1 MQIIY
6 TFLAGIMPSTTGI
19 KLSPNSLGPWFSII
33 YNSIYP
39 SSACD
44 YSAQKK
50 KKSSACDYF
59 RPIHMGHYHL
69 FGPKTKKQKKKSYQ
83 WALSEATIT
92 IKPAQ

>member
-44 YSAQKK
+44 YSAKK
-50 KKSSACDYF
+50 KKKKVVHVT
-59 RPIHMGHYHL
+59 I
-69 FGPKTKKQKKKSYQ
+69 FGRYIWAITISLAPKQKNKKKIISVGP
-83 WALSEATIT
+83 I
-92 IKPAQ
+92 

>member
-44 YSAQKK
+44 YFGPIGPFCNAYGPLPSLWAQNKK
-50 KKSSACDYF
+50 KNHIS
-59 RPIHMGHYHL
+59 
-69 FGPKTKKQKKKSYQ
+69 GP
-83 WALSEATIT
+83 LSEATIT
-92 IKPAQ
+92 IKPAQYSSLLS